1 MCPGEWAASVEGAW
15 QHGLPLPPSSEQGVG
30 WGGRPSSRERW
41 ASARTRD
48 SHSDICYPGV
58 GTQRVWVAPSL

>member
-30 WGGRPSSRERW
+30 WGG
-41 ASARTRD
+41 
-48 SHSDICYPGV
+48 G
-58 GTQRVWVAPSL
+58 APAAGRGGHPPAPETVTVISVTLGWGHRGSG